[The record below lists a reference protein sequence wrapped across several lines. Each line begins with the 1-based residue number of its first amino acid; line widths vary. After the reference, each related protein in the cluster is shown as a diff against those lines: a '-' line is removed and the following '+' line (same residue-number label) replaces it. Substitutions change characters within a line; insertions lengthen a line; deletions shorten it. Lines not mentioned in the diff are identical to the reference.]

1 MGTNQRAQIEMTP
14 EEVSAYLASQRTAT
28 LVSLGPDGHPHA
40 VAMWYAVIDGVLWFE
55 TKAKAQ
61 KAVNLRRDPRVT
73 VLIEDG
79 LTYDVLRGASL
90 EGRAEVVDD
99 PEALWAVGV
108 NVWERYHGEYTDEVK
123 PMVEFM
129 LRKRVAVRVDVER
142 VRSWDHRKLGL
153 DPMPLAGSTAAHCP
167 QPPAR

>member
-79 LTYDVLRGASL
+79 LTYDALRGVSL

-99 PEALWAVGV
+99 PAALWAVGV
-108 NVWERYHGEYTDEVK
+108 GIWERYHGEYTDEVK

-129 LRKRVAVRVDVER
+129 LRKRVALRVDVAR

-153 DPMPLAGSTAAHCP
+153 DPMPLAGSTAAHRP

>member
-73 VLIEDG
+73 VLVEDG
-79 LTYDVLRGASL
+79 LTYDVLRGVSL

-99 PEALWAVGV
+99 PDALWAVGV

-129 LRKRVAVRVDVER
+129 LRKRVAIRVDVER

-153 DPMPLAGSTAAHCP
+153 DPMPLAGSTA
-167 QPPAR
+167 R

>member
-79 LTYDVLRGASL
+79 LTYDVLRGVSL

>member
-28 LVSLGPDGHPHA
+28 LVSLGAGGHPHA
-40 VAMWYAVIDGVLWFE
+40 VAMWYAVLDGVLWFE

-79 LTYDVLRGASL
+79 LTYDALRGVSM
-90 EGRAEVVDD
+90 EGRAQVVDD

-108 NVWERYHGEYTDEVK
+108 GIWERYHGEYTDEVK

-153 DPMPLAGSTAAHCP
+153 DPMPLAGSTAAT
-167 QPPAR
+167 PPGGH